1 MERKERKNIYISNVV
16 VDGTVFQ
23 TQVLDWLHLFK
34 THNLNFDLIQAFP
47 FKDLKRPSYIK
58 NQLSIIKKSTELFI
72 GCIYFLPSRNILY
85 LVNTLIIFLRIFRY
99 FFLYQRILIF
109 SRALIGKEIILLR
122 KLFPSKIVFYYDAR
136 GAAFEENKYSAE
148 KIHDYS
154 SRKQKMINDTYYLEH
169 KTLCAANKIFTV
181 SIALQKYFQKTYNL
195 VDERFVLYPCLSD
208 SSKFFFS
215 PDLRLEVRRNLNIE
229 SQTKVFIYSGGT
241 GLWHL
246 SEKLFMFF
254 AQVLKNFNDSLLLYL
269 TKDKT
274 IVDKSIANFP
284 ELKSKV
290 KCFSVSNEEVCR
302 YLNAADY
309 GFLFR
314 DNRIMNNVAAPTKF
328 AEYILCGLP
337 VIISEGIG
345 DYSELTNKHNLG
357 VIIKEDILQNPD
369 KFEFNNFLEKNF
381 NRLLISNFGIKNLS
395 KNSIIINII
404 NELKS

>member
-1 MERKERKNIYISNVV
+1 MGKYERKNIYISNVV

-34 THNLNFDLIQAFP
+34 THQLNFELIQAFP
-47 FKDLKRPSYIK
+47 IRDLKRPSYIK
-58 NQLSIIKKSTELFI
+58 NQLVIIKKSTELFV
-72 GCIYFLPSRNILY
+72 GCVYFLPSRNILY
-85 LVNTLIIFLRIFRY
+85 LVNTLIIFLKIFRHI
-99 FFLYQRILIF
+99 FFYQRILIF

-122 KLFPSKIVFYYDAR
+122 KIFPSRIVFYYDAR

-154 SRKQKMINDTYYLEH
+154 SKKQKMINDTYCLEH
-169 KTLCAANKIFTV
+169 RTLCAANKIFTV

-195 VDERFVLYPCLSD
+195 KDKKFVLYPCLSD
-208 SSKFFFS
+208 SSKFYFS
-215 PDLRLEVRRNLNIE
+215 LDLRSEVRRKLHIE

-241 GLWHL
+241 GLWHM
-246 SEKLFMFF
+246 SEKLIMFF
-254 AQVLKNFNDSLLLYL
+254 AEVLKHFDDSLLLYL

-274 IVDKSIANFP
+274 IIDKSIANLP

-290 KCFSVSNEEVCR
+290 LCLSVSNEEVSK

-309 GFLFR
+309 GLLFR
-314 DNRIMNNVAAPTKF
+314 ENTIMNNVAAPTKF

-345 DYSELTNKHNLG
+345 DYSELTAKYNLG
-357 VIIKEDILQNPD
+357 VIIKDNILQNPE
-369 KFEFNNFLEKNF
+369 KFEFNNFQENNF
-381 NRLLISNFGIKNLS
+381 DRSLISDFGVNNLS
-395 KNSIIINII
+395 KNSIISTII